1 MPASVRFRLKTRL
14 LITLLL
20 LSTVLLVQNVR
31 SVPLSS
37 QSLMKA
43 PKAMNLSGSMAEY
56 ANSTSTTV
64 PNGPIP
70 ADWPSWRAQIASI
83 PTPGAGCFAASYPSI
98 AWQATKC
105 VTAPSIPLGPT
116 PATVGGATSTTVGNG
131 NDEVAQA
138 PTGTVIGSS
147 IGSFVVS
154 GLTSETDS
162 VYGANNY
169 GLQVNSEFFTTSTT
183 YTGGKTTLG
192 WEQFVWINW
201 TPTNPVGF
209 GYIQYWLLG
218 YQTQYGSCPST
229 DPPLGSSWMVYQGSC
244 YANSLGFTTPLEAAT
259 NLPLLTL
266 EGFSNYSG
274 SGNDMDMLCITGV
287 GCNSVTIT
295 DQVVNLSPNWEFSEF
310 NVFGVGNG
318 SQANFNT
325 GTTITVTNTLKDQ
338 GAHVLVPSCTNT
350 GYTGETNNLNLG
362 SCTPNAVNGQIV
374 FTESNVLTVTFNTN
388 PTSFVGSSPP
398 GSISACSSS
407 FTNGESSQNCGAGFT
422 ATANPPSSPA
432 GWQFNHWTWT
442 GGVTCTP
449 PNTSNPITCTVT
461 SDGSL
466 TATFQA
472 QVTFHIGSALTVIGW
487 GACAGSNEA
496 DGAMVYFTNFG
507 TVSAC
512 YVPIGYSVLSW
523 VCSSGLSC
531 GGSSD
536 VTPVSF
542 TGPGTITLTLQPGS
556 IPSPAQTSITATPST
571 LTPMHGSM
579 FTVSGTLTLVSTG
592 AGIGSE
598 PIVCVCSVGARASSP

>member
-1 MPASVRFRLKTRL
+1 M
-14 LITLLL
+14 
-20 LSTVLLVQNVR
+20 
-31 SVPLSS
+31 
-37 QSLMKA
+37 
-43 PKAMNLSGSMAEY
+43 
-56 ANSTSTTV
+56 
-64 PNGPIP
+64 
-70 ADWPSWRAQIASI
+70 
-83 PTPGAGCFAASYPSI
+83 
-98 AWQATKC
+98 
-105 VTAPSIPLGPT
+105 
-116 PATVGGATSTTVGNG
+116 
-131 NDEVAQA
+131 
-138 PTGTVIGSS
+138 
-147 IGSFVVS
+147 VS

-201 TPTNPVGF
+201 PAMNSVGL

-218 YQTQYGSCPST
+218 YQGNYGSCPST
-229 DPPLGSSWMVYQGSC
+229 GPPGGSSWMVYQTSC
-244 YANSLGFTTPLEAAT
+244 YANSLGFTTSLEAAT
-259 NLPLLTL
+259 NLSLLSL

-325 GTTITVTNTLKDQ
+325 GTTITVTNTLRDQ
-338 GAHVLVPSCTNT
+338 SAHVLVPSCTIT

-362 SCTPNAVNGQIV
+362 SCTPNVSGQIV
-374 FTESNVLTVTFNTN
+374 FTESNAVTVTFNTN

-398 GSISACSSS
+398 GSIGACSGT
-407 FTNGESSQNCGAGFT
+407 FTNGESSQNCGAGFS

-432 GWQFNHWTWT
+432 GWQFNHWSWT
-442 GGVTCTP
+442 GGVSCTGS
-449 PNTSNPITCTVT
+449 NTNNPITCTVT

-472 QVTFHIGSALTVIGW
+472 QVTFHISSALAVIGW

-496 DGAMVYFTNFG
+496 DGNSGYFTNFG

-512 YVPIGYSVLSW
+512 YVPTGYSISSW
-523 VCSSGLSC
+523 ACTSDLSC

-542 TGPGTITLTLQPGS
+542 TGPGTITLNLQSGS
-556 IPSPAQTSITATPST
+556 IPSPAQTNITAIPSNPTPT
-571 LTPMHGSM
+571 HGTM
-579 FTVSGTLTLVSTG
+579 FNVSGQLRLVSSG
-592 AGIGSE
+592 AGIGGE
-598 PIVCVCSVGARASSP
+598 PIECVFSWSTSIVTVHTKTGGSLGNYTCTVTAPNTTDPYNVDVFFLGDYSGSPQYLPSKATAMITVS